1 MTLLRTTSLGL
12 VALLTACGQPAEPQS
27 LAGDVTRLSQ
37 DVTRGEDALTATGQL
52 RVLGDDGAHELRY
65 KAVGT
70 PGRRA

>member
-37 DVTRGEDALTATGQL
+37 DVTRGA
-52 RVLGDDGAHELRY
+52 
-65 KAVGT
+65 
-70 PGRRA
+70 RRPHRHRPAPRAG